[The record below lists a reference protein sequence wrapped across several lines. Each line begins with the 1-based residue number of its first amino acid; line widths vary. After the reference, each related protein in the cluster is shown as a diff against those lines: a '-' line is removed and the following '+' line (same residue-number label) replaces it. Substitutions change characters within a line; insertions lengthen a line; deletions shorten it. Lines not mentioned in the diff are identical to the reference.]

1 MNNMQKQLRYN
12 IVEYLSAYKKR
23 LSIIFLFFALLLF
36 AGAIYFNK
44 PFLYALPFTILVIFL
59 FILKIEMLYFLM
71 LFVIPFS
78 IEYDFSNSIIDLPS
92 EPLLILFAILFGIY
106 CLLNYKKV
114 QEKIN
119 INPLIYFIAL
129 HLIWTYFSTIF
140 STNIIVSIKTSIVKT
155 LYVLVFYL
163 GTALFIHQFKK
174 IKKLIWALWGPT
186 FLTIVYALIIHSTYN
201 FSFESINKALHPIYR
216 NHVNYGVF
224 ITMLFPFLIFL
235 NRQCK
240 AQTIPKLFSQISIP
254 ITLVAIYFTY
264 TRGAWLGLLIMPIY
278 YIVLKLRWTKS
289 ILIIV
294 SFIILSFGSY
304 LFYNN
309 NYQKFAPN
317 FSTTIYHDKLSAH
330 LNSTFEMEDMST
342 VERFYR
348 WLASIKMSKEN
359 LIYGVGPG
367 NFTDNYKPYTV
378 ASYQTYIS
386 ENEEKSTVHNYF
398 LLMLAEQGLVGLIIY
413 TAFVF
418 YLLMYIEKLYH
429 TQINKEYKIAVL
441 LIACSILAF
450 LFNNTLS
457 DFLETNKVG
466 SLFWINIGLL
476 TIFSNPIKENE
487 H

>member
-1 MNNMQKQLRYN
+1 MFFTL
-12 IVEYLSAYKKR
+12 
-23 LSIIFLFFALLLF
+23 LFFS
-36 AGAIYFNK
+36 GAIYFNE
-44 PFLYALPFTILVIFL
+44 PFLFAFPFTLLVISL
-59 FILKIEMLYFLM
+59 FILKIESLYFL
-71 LFVIPFS
+71 LLLVIPFS

-92 EPLLILFAILFGIY
+92 EPLLILFAVLLSIY

-114 QEKIN
+114 LEKIN
-119 INPLIYFIAL
+119 YNPLVYIIAI
-129 HLIWTYFSTIF
+129 HLVWTYFSTIF
-140 STNIIVSIKTSIVKT
+140 STNIIISLKTSIVKT
-155 LYVLVFYL
+155 LYLLVFYL
-163 GTALFIHQFKK
+163 GTALFINQFNK
-174 IKKLIWALWGPT
+174 IKKLIWVLWIPT
-186 FLTIVYALIIHSTYN
+186 FLTIVYALIIHSSYN

-235 NRQCK
+235 NRQSK

-264 TRGAWLGLLIMPIY
+264 TRGAWLGLLSMPIY
-278 YIVLKLRWTKS
+278 YIVLKLKWTKS

-294 SFIILSFGSY
+294 SITILSFGSY

-317 FSTTIYHDKLSAH
+317 FNKTIYHDKLSAH

-348 WLASIKMSKEN
+348 WLASIKMSKKN

-367 NFTDNYKPYTV
+367 NFTENYKPYTV
-378 ASYQTYIS
+378 ASYRTYIS

-398 LLMLAEQGLVGLIIY
+398 LLMLAEQGLVGLLIY
-413 TAFVF
+413 VAFVF
-418 YLLMYIEKLYH
+418 YLFIYIEKLYH
-429 TQINKEYKIAVL
+429 KQIKKEHKVAVL

>member
-1 MNNMQKQLRYN
+1 M
-12 IVEYLSAYKKR
+12 
-23 LSIIFLFFALLLF
+23 
-36 AGAIYFNK
+36 
-44 PFLYALPFTILVIFL
+44 
-59 FILKIEMLYFLM
+59 
-71 LFVIPFS
+71 
-78 IEYDFSNSIIDLPS
+78 
-92 EPLLILFAILFGIY
+92 
-106 CLLNYKKV
+106 
-114 QEKIN
+114 
-119 INPLIYFIAL
+119 
-129 HLIWTYFSTIF
+129 
-140 STNIIVSIKTSIVKT
+140 KTSIVKT
-155 LYVLVFYL
+155 LYLLVFYL
-163 GTALFIHQFKK
+163 GTALFINQFNK
-174 IKKLIWALWGPT
+174 IKKLIWVLWIPT
-186 FLTIVYALIIHSTYN
+186 FLTIVYALIIHSSYN

-235 NRQCK
+235 NRQSK
-240 AQTIPKLFSQISIP
+240 AQTIPKLFTQISIP

-264 TRGAWLGLLIMPIY
+264 TRGAWLGLLSMPIY
-278 YIVLKLRWTKS
+278 YIVLKLKWTKS

-294 SFIILSFGSY
+294 SITILSFGSY

-317 FSTTIYHDKLSAH
+317 FNKTIYHDKLSAH

-348 WLASIKMSKEN
+348 WLASIKMSKKN

-367 NFTDNYKPYTV
+367 NFTENYKPYTV
-378 ASYQTYIS
+378 ASYRTYIS

-398 LLMLAEQGLVGLIIY
+398 LLMLAEQGLVGLLIY
-413 TAFVF
+413 VAFVF
-418 YLLMYIEKLYH
+418 YLFIYIEKLYH
-429 TQINKEYKIAVL
+429 KQIKKEHKVAVL